1 MSVNSGHHDI
11 QAPCV
16 LSGYLFVN
24 IEELSEVMVIG
35 RSFFKNSSFYL
46 KFKFNHLEI
55 NMRGETI
62 F

>member
-55 NMRGETI
+55 NM
-62 F
+62 